1 MTTRSRGRLAR
12 AVSALALALLA
23 VLLAGPAHSTAPAVA
38 LGYDPANP
46 TQRAQHDAAYALGL
60 QAYKYGVPLLDVDR
74 LFRTYRSV
82 NVCDPVNGYGPAN
95 TFCHARTLL
104 TAAFRQVVAPNA
116 DTMYSMATLH
126 LPAGGQPMVLHI
138 PQTPGRYHSF
148 ALLDM
153 WTNDFAVIGD
163 DIARL
168 YPDPSQR
175 PFARPD
181 GDYVVAGPHQLAG
194 RSVYRGLPVLHAPT
208 SDVWVIGRTLL
219 KNPADV
225 ADVRAVQD
233 TYRVIPLDKYGTAW
247 TPKAPAKA
255 DDTVNPAHIPGT
267 AAGEDPLA
275 FYDKLGDL
283 LLRYPPPAAD
293 KPLLARLAKVG
304 IGVGRHPSRLQS
316 PATLAGL
323 RDAVKA
329 GPASVDADVK
339 AMFAAG
345 FASHNGWLVTDTGR
359 YGTDYALRAAVD
371 KIGLGAL
378 DGRAA
383 TYPVAQTDRLGQPL
397 TATKRYVAHFAP
409 GTFPPPTQAFWS
421 LTMYDQNMFFVD
433 NPLDRYVLNDRSDL
447 HLNPDGSL
455 DLYLQAQEPSDPA
468 QVANWLPAPPA
479 GDPANPNQS
488 FRVIL
493 RLYGIT
499 PSKFDGV
506 MSGAGW
512 QGPTILPCDATGH
525 TAAGWACAG

>member
-1 MTTRSRGRLAR
+1 MTTRLAR
-12 AVSALALALLA
+12 ALGALTLALLA
-23 VLLAGPAHSTAPAVA
+23 VLLVSPGHATGSPGSV
-38 LGYDPANP
+38 GYDPSRPA
-46 TQRAQHDAAYALGL
+46 QRAQHDAAYALGL
-60 QAYKYGVPLLDVDR
+60 EAYQYGVPLVDVDR

-82 NVCDPVNGYGPAN
+82 NVCDPVNAYGPAN

-104 TAAFRQVVAPNA
+104 TAAFRQVVAPNS

-126 LPAGGQPMVLHI
+126 LPVGGQPVVLHI
-138 PQTPGRYHSF
+138 PHTPGRYHSF

-153 WTNDFAVIGD
+153 WTNDVAVIGD

-168 YPDPSQR
+168 YPNPAER

-194 RSVYRGLPVLHAPT
+194 RSVYHGLPVLHAPT
-208 SDVWVIGRTLL
+208 SDMWVIGRTLL
-219 KNPADV
+219 KDPADIGN
-225 ADVRAVQD
+225 VRQVQD
-233 TYRVIPLDKYGTAW
+233 TYRIVPLNRYGTSW
-247 TPKAPAKA
+247 TPPAPRKV
-255 DDTVNPAHIPGT
+255 DDTVDPAHIPGT

-275 FYDKLGDL
+275 FFDRLGDL
-283 LLRYPPPAAD
+283 MLRYPPAAAD
-293 KPLLARLAKVG
+293 RPLLARLAKVG

-329 GPASVDADVK
+329 GPSSVDA
-339 AMFAAG
+339 AAKSLFTTG
-345 FASHNGWLVTDTGR
+345 FNAHNGWLVTDTGR
-359 YGTDYALRAAVD
+359 YGTDYPLRAVVD

-409 GTFPPPTQAFWS
+409 GTFPPPAEHFWS
-421 LTMYDQNMFFVD
+421 MTMYDQNMFFVA

-455 DLYLQAQEPSDPA
+455 DLYLQTEEPGDPEQA
-468 QVANWLPAPPA
+468 RNWLPAPAA
-479 GDPANPNQS
+479 GDPANPGRS

-506 MSGAGW
+506 MSGSGW
-512 QGPTILPCDATGH
+512 QGPTILPCGADGRTAT
-525 TAAGWACAG
+525 GWACAG